1 MVKAA
6 ADATGSQTRFRALA
20 IAEAIPGSGPP
31 PYLSLRKDVVCTT
44 VALLHQRELLLLL
57 PQRRMHFGPQ

>member
-6 ADATGSQTRFRALA
+6 ADATGSQTRSRALA

-31 PYLSLRKDVVCTT
+31 PYLSLRKDVFCTT
-44 VALLHQRELLLLL
+44 VAPLYQRELLLLL
-57 PQRRMHFGPQ
+57 PEHGMHFGPQ